1 MAKQSQ
7 RMSRREFLRTAA
19 LGSAA
24 IAFADVAPAVSA
36 AGEAESKLG
45 AQLVGKLE
53 GPSLVLDPAKWP
65 KKFGEAP
72 ALAEMVKAGKLP
84 PVEQRLPEE
93 PMVVRPVHSIGKY
106 GGTWRRGFTGP
117 ADGENGN
124 RIVSTDKILFW
135 DYTGTKI
142 MPCLARDCRL
152 SDDGRVCTI
161 FLRRG
166 HKWSDGHPFTA
177 DDFVFWFED
186 IYSNKDIQPT
196 PHADFMVNGKPG
208 RLVKRDDHTVV
219 FEFPDANY
227 LFMDML
233 AGSTAL
239 GGGQAT
245 QQFLGRAM
253 GAYMPAHYLKQF
265 HPKHI
270 GKEEADRKAKAAGFD
285 GWLSYLKNRWDWR
298 LNPDL
303 PVLGPWKTVTPINTP
318 TWVLERNPYYYGID
332 TAGNQLPYIDRISMG
347 LTENL
352 EVLNLRAIAG
362 QYDLQ
367 ERHTSLTKLPV
378 FLENRAKGNYEV
390 HLDPALHMGDTVL
403 FINHAYE
410 ADPEI
415 ATWLQ
420 SRDFRRALSMGIDR
434 NQLNEAFWLGVGTPG
449 SFAPA
454 ESVPENPGPEWRKK
468 WSVLDVQ
475 QANQLLDKIGLSK
488 KDGEGYRL
496 RTDGKGRVR
505 LELSA
510 MAGQFINYAQVAEMI
525 REQWKRIGI
534 QADVKDVERNLLY
547 SRAVTNE
554 LQIVVKVADGVEQL
568 FLYPRNA
575 MPTDPAEAFLGY
587 PIARWYASD
596 GKQGKPPKDPELLR
610 ALELLKTAPG
620 KKPAERRKLGQEIW
634 KILVDGQFSIATVGQ
649 SPAAQGVRIVSKRMG
664 NIPARQVNAQH
675 ARTPCS
681 SHPATFYFK
690 S

>member
-1 MAKQSQ
+1 
-7 RMSRREFLRTAA
+7 MSRRAFLQAA
-19 LGSAA
+19 AA
-24 IAFADVAPAVSA
+24 VPGVLALADLLPTGAA
-36 AGEAESKLG
+36 AGEPESKLG

-65 KKFGEAP
+65 KTFGEAP
-72 ALAEMVKAGKLP
+72 ALAELVKAGKLP

-93 PMVVRPVHSIGKY
+93 PMVVKPVHSIGRY

-161 FLRRG
+161 FLRKG

-196 PHADFMVNGKPG
+196 PHGDFMVNGKPG
-208 RLVKRDDHTVV
+208 RLLKRDDYTVV

-227 LFMDML
+227 LFLDML

-245 QQFLGRAM
+245 QQFLGRTM
-253 GAYMPAHYLKQF
+253 GAYMPAHYLKPF
-265 HPKHI
+265 HPKYI

-285 GWLSYLKNRWDWR
+285 GWLSYLKTRWDWR

-378 FLENRAKGNYEV
+378 FLENRTKGNYDV
-390 HLDPALHMGDTVL
+390 RLDPALHMGDTVL

-420 SRDFRRALSMGIDR
+420 TRDFRRALSLGIDR
-434 NQLNEAFWLGVGTPG
+434 HQLNEAFWLGLGTPG

-454 ESVPENPGPEWRKK
+454 ESVPESPGPEWRKK
-468 WSVLDVQ
+468 WSVLDLK
-475 QANQLLDKIGLSK
+475 QANALLDKIGLAK

-496 RTDGKGRVR
+496 RTDGKGRLR
-505 LELSA
+505 IELQTI
-510 MAGQFINYAQVAEMI
+510 AGAFINFAQLAEMI
-525 REQWKRIGI
+525 KEQWKKIGI
-534 QADVKDVERNLLY
+534 QADVKDLERNLFFT
-547 SRAVTNE
+547 RIANNE
-554 LQIVVKVADGVEQL
+554 HQIAIFINDGSEQIY
-568 FLYPRNA
+568 LYPRYA
-575 MPTDPAEAFLGY
+575 LPVDPIQCPLGH

-596 GKQGKPPKDPELLR
+596 GKQGKAPKDPEMLK
-610 ALELLKTAPG
+610 ALELFKSAPG
-620 KKPAERRKLGQEIW
+620 KKAPERRKIAQEIW
-634 KILVDGQFSIATVGQ
+634 KILVDNQYSIGTVGL
-649 SPAAQGVRIVSKRMG
+649 SPAVMGVRIVSKRMG
-664 NIPARQVNAQH
+664 NVPARQVNAQH

-681 SHPATFYFK
+681 SHPATFFFK